1 MEPLLLVA
9 VVAAL
14 AIAAVSVPPW
24 LRGRRRLRSL
34 PFPAPWRAILESRV
48 PAYLRLPGDLRS
60 QLERHMQVF
69 LAEKGFTGCDGL
81 EVTEEMRVTI
91 AAQACLLL
99 LNRHEDYFPRL
110 HRILVYPGPFIVE
123 RLRLEPSGVLQEH
136 RQALSGESWTLGQVV
151 LSWDDVL
158 EGAANP
164 DDGRNV
170 VLHEFAHQL
179 DQEKG
184 YANGAPGLYSREARS
199 RWARV
204 LGEAFTQLQQRVA
217 WGEASLFS
225 AYGATSP
232 AEFFAVATEV
242 FFEQP
247 HLMALAHPALYDE
260 FRELYR
266 VDPDKWGQTQ
276 FMGSG
281 YLNVERPSPA
291 RWTFK

>member
-9 VVAAL
+9 VAAVL
-14 AIAAVSVPPW
+14 AIAAVTAGPW
-24 LRGRRRLRSL
+24 LRERRRRRLRAIS
-34 PFPAPWRAILESRV
+34 FPAAWRSILRRRV
-48 PAYLRLPGDLRS
+48 PAYLHLPSELRA

-110 HRILVYPGPFIVE
+110 HSILVYPGPFIVE

-151 LSWDDVL
+151 LSWDDVV

-184 YANGAPGLYSREARS
+184 YANGAPGLRSRDARE

-204 LGEAFTQLQQRVA
+204 LGEAFAELQRRIA
-217 WGEASLFS
+217 WGEPSTFS
-225 AYGATSP
+225 AYGASSP

-247 HLMALAHPALYDE
+247 RLMAIAHPALYAE
-260 FRELYR
+260 FRDLYR
-266 VDPDKWGQTQ
+266 VDPDKWGQTPIKLIATQ
-276 FMGSG
+276 
-281 YLNVERPSPA
+281 
-291 RWTFK
+291 

>member
-1 MEPLLLVA
+1 MEPLLLIAVA
-9 VVAAL
+9 AAL
-14 AIAAVSVPPW
+14 AIVAVSAGPW
-24 LRGRRRLRSL
+24 MRQRRRRRLRAR
-34 PFPAPWRAILESRV
+34 PFPAAWRTLLGLRV
-48 PAYLRLPGDLRS
+48 PLYRRLPPDLRS

-69 LAEKGFTGCDGL
+69 LVEKEFSGCAGL

-151 LSWDDVL
+151 LSWDDVV
-158 EGAANP
+158 EGAADP
-164 DDGRNV
+164 GDGRNV

-184 YANGAPGLYSREARS
+184 YANGAPGLYSRNARE
-199 RWARV
+199 RWPRV
-204 LGEAFTQLQQRVA
+204 LGQAYAELQRRIA
-217 WGEASLFS
+217 WGEPSIFS
-225 AYGATSP
+225 AYGASSP

-247 HLMALAHPALYDE
+247 GLMALAHPALYDE
-260 FRELYR
+260 FRDLYR
-266 VDPDKWGQTQ
+266 VDPDKWGQT
-276 FMGSG
+276 
-281 YLNVERPSPA
+281 
-291 RWTFK
+291 